1 MNFQTVLNEEFGEL
15 EKDLKISVREIEAPA
30 SAMDKESQ
38 EKLLNSLT
46 CCPHGV
52 IAWSKEMDD
61 LVETSTNLA
70 SVKFVRRQYNK
81 NYYNTEKFC

>member
-1 MNFQTVLNEEFGEL
+1 MRSLV
-15 EKDLKISVREIEAPA
+15 KLKKILRITIREVEAPS

-38 EKLLNSLT
+38 KKLLSSLT

-70 SVKFVRRQYNK
+70 SVKFCRR
-81 NYYNTEKFC
+81 TTI